1 VPVSDIVELIRA
13 EHARISGLTE
23 KLDTALAQPD
33 LADPAWS
40 PDLIWAMLTRYLR
53 FHVDAAKEIAYHALD
68 TAEPDARYAI
78 MRASEADAA
87 IWETAAEASLA
98 QPGSRTWQLAVQ
110 ATCHAATV
118 HITCMESSP
127 LALFQNHIAPTVRHT
142 LGRQWVAFMTA
153 QALDVSVDHRRA

>member
-1 VPVSDIVELIRA
+1 MPVSDIVELIRA